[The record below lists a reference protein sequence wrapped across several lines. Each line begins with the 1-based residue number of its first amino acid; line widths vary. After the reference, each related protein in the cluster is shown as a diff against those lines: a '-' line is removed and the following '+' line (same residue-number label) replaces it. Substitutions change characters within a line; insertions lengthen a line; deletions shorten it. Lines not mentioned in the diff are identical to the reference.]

1 MTSERTPGRIHTRLI
16 LFFLVLTCGLFC
28 SCRDVPIT
36 GRSQFILTT
45 ASYENSLGAESYEEY
60 KTEYPKSS
68 NTEYN
73 EALDRCGNAIKI
85 VANELGGDSEEFEW
99 EFTVLDSEIQNAF
112 CLPGGKV
119 AVYTG
124 LMDYMDNEAELA
136 FVVGHEIGHA
146 IARHGGE
153 RMSRSILQSVG
164 AVLVSALFNNEVIDE
179 LYGTGTEIGIMLP
192 YSRSNESEADAIGLI
207 LMARAGY
214 DPSASYTF
222 WKRFT
227 NNAEGSSK
235 LDAILSTHPC
245 DSDRIAAMQE
255 GEAAARAEY
264 NKAKT
269 KYGFGKTFTHKK

>member
-1 MTSERTPGRIHTRLI
+1 MKFAGTSITGLMQSALVFVFIVLI
-16 LFFLVLTCGLFC
+16 GGLC
-28 SCRDVPIT
+28 SCRSVPVT
-36 GRSQFILTT
+36 GRSQLLLTT
-45 ASYENSLGAESYEEY
+45 ESYENSLGAESYEEY
-60 KTEYPKSS
+60 KKEYPKST
-68 NTEYN
+68 NAEYN
-73 EALDRCGNAIKI
+73 AALERCGNAIKA
-85 VANELGGDSEEFEW
+85 VANEMGGTDDFEW

-119 AVYTG
+119 AVYSG
-124 LMDYMDNEAELA
+124 IMDGMNNEAELA

-146 IARHGGE
+146 VARHGGE
-153 RMSRSILQSVG
+153 KMTRSILQNVG
-164 AVLVSALFNNEVIDE
+164 AYIVSATFESEIIDAV
-179 LYGTGTEIGIMLP
+179 YGTGTELGVMLP

-235 LDAILSTHPC
+235 LAAILSTHPC
-245 DSDRIAAMQE
+245 DSDRIAAME
-255 GEAAARAEY
+255 AGEPAAREEY